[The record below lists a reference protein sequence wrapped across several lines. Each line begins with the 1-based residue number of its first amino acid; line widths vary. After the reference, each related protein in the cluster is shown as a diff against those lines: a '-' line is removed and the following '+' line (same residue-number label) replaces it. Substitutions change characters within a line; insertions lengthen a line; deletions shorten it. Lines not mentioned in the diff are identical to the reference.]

1 MTQSHSSAPLSTIHV
16 ERLPARSL
24 PATSERSRSR
34 WSRFRALVPNLSDDT
49 GAATAEYAI
58 ATLAAVGLAGL
69 LVVILKG
76 DDVKGMLT
84 DLIHRALTS
93 AG

>member
-1 MTQSHSSAPLSTIHV
+1 MTKNI
-16 ERLPARSL
+16 RCI
-24 PATSERSRSR
+24 
-34 WSRFRALVPNLSDDT
+34 VPT
-49 GAATAEYAI
+49 V
-58 ATLAAVGLAGL
+58 AAVGLAGL

-84 DLIHRALTS
+84 ELIHRALTS

>member
-1 MTQSHSSAPLSTIHV
+1 MPTV
-16 ERLPARSL
+16 
-24 PATSERSRSR
+24 
-34 WSRFRALVPNLSDDT
+34 
-49 GAATAEYAI
+49 
-58 ATLAAVGLAGL
+58 AAVGLAGL

-84 DLIHRALTS
+84 ELIHRALTS